1 MSGSTALDIVIGLIF
16 IYLLYSLLA
25 TILQEIL
32 STWFNFRAK
41 MLERAIY
48 KMLEDS
54 DKFSSRLKGLQYL
67 FKIGGKDASN
77 NSASSIFYK
86 HPLIKFL
93 GEGDRKKPAY
103 ITRETFS
110 KILLDLL
117 KGDGVKPGDETRT
130 LVQESLDNNTIKW
143 LKDSAS
149 IDVETL
155 SYIKSIWADS
165 QGDIEK
171 FKLLLENWFDETM
184 DRATGWYKKHV
195 QIVLFF
201 IGFAIAILFNVDTLK
216 IVDKLETYPKLRE
229 QIVQQ
234 ADAFVKAHPDLD
246 KELKLE
252 QAANEQMVEDIK
264 DSSIDKKDS
273 LNKLNADSREE
284 YEKLKAR
291 SDSLFNNANELVQGD
306 IAKADNLLGI
316 GLGSYDCAWNNFK
329 CFFKSLVGWLL
340 TAIAISL
347 GAPFWFDILNKLM
360 KLRSSITAGSNEKQ
374 TQTTL
379 EEKSIKRVG

>member
-32 STWFNFRAK
+32 ATWFSFRAK
-41 MLERAIY
+41 MLERAIF
-48 KMLEDS
+48 KMLEDG

-67 FKIGGKDASN
+67 FKIGGNDGSN
-77 NSASSIFYK
+77 NSASNIFYK

-93 GEGDRKKPAY
+93 GEGDEKKPAY

-110 KILLDLL
+110 KVLLDLL
-117 KGDGVKPGDETRT
+117 KGDGVKPGDETRM
-130 LVQESLDNNTIKW
+130 LIQASLDTNTIKW
-143 LKDSAS
+143 LKDSAN

-234 ADAFVKAHPDLD
+234 ADAFIKAHPNLD

-316 GLGSYDCAWNNFK
+316 GLGSYDCAWCNLG
-329 CFFKSLVGWLL
+329 CFFKSLFGWLL